1 MLRWI
6 GDSLRF
12 LYWLGLLQLARLA
25 VVLFCIAEVFC
36 VLTLWPVGFY
46 ECRKHDSYL
55 FLLLP
60 IGATFLVALQV
71 ALWQFT
77 WLRLAQ
83 RGGKWRGWRNGSR
96 RSCAILWCARLTH
109 GSKLGNDNRGPYKQ
123 QRSRIRMPD
132 PASSLVS
139 GCGELCR

>member
-1 MLRWI
+1 MLRWF

-25 VVLFCIAEVFC
+25 VVLFCIIEVFG

-46 ECRKHDSYL
+46 ECREHDSYL

-60 IGATFLVALQV
+60 LGATFLVAVQV

-83 RGGKWRGWRNGSR
+83 RGGKWRALAEWFSAVVRYPVVRTPPLGMIVDGRWPTKKPDQDA
-96 RSCAILWCARLTH
+96 RSGFFICQWT
-109 GSKLGNDNRGPYKQ
+109 Q
-123 QRSRIRMPD
+123 
-132 PASSLVS
+132 
-139 GCGELCR
+139 

>member
-25 VVLFCIAEVFC
+25 VVLVCIAEVFG

-60 IGATFLVALQV
+60 IGATFLVAVQV

-83 RGGKWRGWRNGSR
+83 RGGKWRALAEWFSAVVRYPVVR
-96 RSCAILWCARLTH
+96 TPHPW
-109 GSKLGNDNRGPYKQ
+109 
-123 QRSRIRMPD
+123 
-132 PASSLVS
+132 
-139 GCGELCR
+139 E

>member
-1 MLRWI
+1 MLRWF
-6 GDSLRF
+6 GDSFRF
-12 LYWLGLLQLARLA
+12 LYWLALLQLARLV
-25 VVLFCIAEVFC
+25 VVLFCIIEVFS

-60 IGATFLVALQV
+60 IGATFLVAVQV

-83 RGGKWRGWRNGSR
+83 RGGKWRALAEWFSAVVRYPVVR
-96 RSCAILWCARLTH
+96 TPHPW
-109 GSKLGNDNRGPYKQ
+109 
-123 QRSRIRMPD
+123 
-132 PASSLVS
+132 
-139 GCGELCR
+139 E